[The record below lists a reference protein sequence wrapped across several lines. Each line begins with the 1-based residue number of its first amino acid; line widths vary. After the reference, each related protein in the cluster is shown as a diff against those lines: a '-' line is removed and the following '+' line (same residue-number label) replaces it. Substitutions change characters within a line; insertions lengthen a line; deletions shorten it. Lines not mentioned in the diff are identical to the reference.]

1 MKLMIIE
8 ALDHFST
15 NNREYDECIARIS
28 GELIDENEKYYIIRH
43 FKGDILDQNTFE
55 ELHYILKAV
64 IVRKQEIEINDWKE
78 IKNESICNHEDK

>member
-15 NNREYDECIARIS
+15 NDRNFDECIARIS
-28 GELIDENEKYYIIRH
+28 GELVDENEKYYILRH

-55 ELHYILKAV
+55 ELHYVLKAA
-64 IVRKQEIEINDWKE
+64 IIKKQVIEIKDWNGGE
-78 IKNESICNHEDK
+78 